1 MILTSNAN
9 RDLGDAL
16 KRRCIHLHIG
26 FPEPRLEARIIE
38 TRVPGVAADLRKKI
52 VAFVHEVRTL
62 DLKKLP
68 SVSETIDW
76 ARVMLLLHASSLDP
90 DLIRDT
96 LNVLI
101 KYEVDMETVMPQ
113 VSELIDKAERAFIPG

>member
-1 MILTSNAN
+1 
-9 RDLGDAL
+9 
-16 KRRCIHLHIG
+16 
-26 FPEPRLEARIIE
+26 
-38 TRVPGVAADLRKKI
+38 VAADLRKKI